1 MNAGLAPLRER
12 EFRLLFIGRG
22 TAVLGNA
29 IAPVAL
35 AFAVLEI
42 TGSKTDLGL
51 VLAAR
56 SLPQVVFLLV
66 GGIWAD
72 RLPRHHVMVASDL
85 ISGAS
90 QAAVAA
96 LLILGEA
103 QIWHLAVFG
112 VINGTATAFFFPAS
126 QGIVPQTVPPALL
139 QQANALLRLVLNSS
153 FIGGAALGGVL
164 VAAFGSGTAIAID
177 SATFLVG
184 ALFVGA
190 MRIPATLRLE
200 STNFLADLAVGWQG
214 FRSRTWLWVIVL
226 QFSLVN
232 AVQAGSMAVLG
243 PVVAKEELGGARDWG
258 LIAAAVPIGMVAGA
272 VVGLRFRPRRMLLTA
287 TLAILLMP
295 VVLIAIAFPLTLP
308 LIMVAAFVA
317 GFGIETFGV
326 LWDTTMQ
333 QQIPGQMLSRVYSY
347 DMLGSIA
354 LIPVS
359 FALVGPI
366 AELVGV
372 RATLW
377 GAAAVA
383 VAATLPVLLV
393 RDVRALQRRHV
404 EPDVSELVTSSP

>member
-1 MNAGLAPLRER
+1 MKASLAPLRER
-12 EFRLLFIGRG
+12 EFRLLFLGRA
-22 TAVLGNA
+22 TAILGNA

-35 AFAVLEI
+35 AFAVLDL

-51 VLAAR
+51 VLTAR
-56 SLPQVVFLLV
+56 SIPMVVFLLV

-85 ISGAS
+85 LSGAS

-103 QIWHLAVFG
+103 QIWHLVVFA
-112 VINGTATAFFFPAS
+112 VINGSASAFFFPAS

-139 QQANALLRLVLNSS
+139 QQANALLRLVLNFS
-153 FIGGAALGGVL
+153 FIGGAALGGIL

-177 SATFLVG
+177 AGTY
-184 ALFVGA
+184 FVGA
-190 MRIPATLRLE
+190 IFIGAMRQPATLRLE
-200 STNFLADLAVGWQG
+200 ASNFFADLAAGWQG

-226 QFSLVN
+226 QFSFVN
-232 AVQAGSMAVLG
+232 AVEAGSINVLG

-258 LIAAAVPIGMVAGA
+258 LIAASLPIGMVVGA
-272 VVGLRFRPRRMLLTA
+272 VVGLRFQPRRMLLTA
-287 TLAILLMP
+287 TLAVLLMP
-295 VVLIAIAFPLTLP
+295 TVLIALGFPLALP

-317 GFGIETFGV
+317 GYGMETFGV

-333 QQIPGQMLSRVYSY
+333 QQIPGEMLSRLYSY

-354 LIPVS
+354 LMPVGY
-359 FALVGPI
+359 ALVGPI

-377 GAAAVA
+377 GCAAVT

-393 RDVRALQRRHV
+393 RDVRTLERKPV
-404 EPDVSELVTSSP
+404 EPELPAAATSSL

>member
-1 MNAGLAPLRER
+1 MKASLAPLRER
-12 EFRLLFIGRG
+12 EFRLLFLGRA
-22 TAVLGNA
+22 TAILGNA

-35 AFAVLEI
+35 AFAVLDI

-90 QAAVAA
+90 QAAVAT

-103 QIWHLAVFG
+103 QIWHLVVFG

-153 FIGGAALGGVL
+153 FIGGAALGGIL

-177 SATFLVG
+177 AGTFIVG

-190 MRIPATLRLE
+190 MRLPSTLRLE
-200 STNFLADLAVGWQG
+200 SSNFFTDLAVGWQG

-226 QFSLVN
+226 QFSFVN

-258 LIAAAVPIGMVAGA
+258 LIAAAMPIGMVAGA
-272 VVGLRFRPRRMLLTA
+272 IVGLRFRPQRMLLVA

-295 VVLIAIAFPLTLP
+295 AVLIALGFPLALP
-308 LIMVAAFVA
+308 LIMAAAFVA
-317 GFGIETFGV
+317 GFGIEVFGV

-333 QQIPGQMLSRVYSY
+333 QQIPGEMLSRLYSY

-354 LIPVS
+354 LMPVG

-366 AELVGV
+366 AEVLGV
-372 RATLW
+372 QTTLW

-383 VAATLPVLLV
+383 VLATLPVLLV
-393 RDVRALQRRHV
+393 RDVRTLERKHGGLDV
-404 EPDVSELVTSSP
+404 PEPLISSP